1 MIENS
6 NDNEI
11 DLREFFSI
19 LWQSKRAIILITL
32 LGAILSLGF
41 ALTQPNIYKA
51 NALLSPI
58 DDEDE
63 GSLNSL
69 LGQFGG
75 IANLAG
81 ISIPSTSNNIPN
93 SELALEV
100 IKSRAFIKKFIQKH
114 EILPYLFAVDYWD
127 IDSREIILD
136 KRIYN
141 SNLKEWLRDVSPP
154 QTKIPSSQEAFEEFI
169 SILTLEQERSNGLV
183 NISIKHQSPDIAK
196 QWIDW
201 IVEDINEVMRQKTIN
216 ESKESIEYLKKQA
229 SETNLNNLD
238 QVFFSLMQSQM
249 QKMML
254 AEVRREY
261 VLSTVDSAIS
271 PELKSEPN
279 RILILLIG
287 TFLGALSAIIYVLS
301 KFFLT
306 KTTKSLMG

>member
-32 LGAILSLGF
+32 FGAILSLGF

-51 NALLSPI
+51 TALLSPI
-58 DDEDE
+58 DDDDE
-63 GSLNSL
+63 GGLSSL

-100 IKSRAFIKKFIQKH
+100 IKSRAFINKFIKKH

-136 KRIYN
+136 KKIYN
-141 SNLKEWLRDVSPP
+141 SNSKEWLRDISPP
-154 QTKIPSSQEAFEEFI
+154 KTKKPSSQEAFEEFI

-216 ESKESIEYLKKQA
+216 ESKESIEYLKQQA

-261 VLSTVDSAIS
+261 VLNTIDPAIS
-271 PELKSEPN
+271 PELKSEPY
-279 RILILLIG
+279 RALICIIG
-287 TFLGALSAIIYVLS
+287 TLLSSLIAVILVLS
-301 KFFLT
+301 RHYMIQSQKQ
-306 KTTKSLMG
+306 